1 MTTEDNDNCKVTT
14 PPSIQNRED
23 IYYERDI
30 FTGGRGR
37 DKLQL
42 IDIRHLKYTI
52 LGDSPIIS
60 IG

>member
-1 MTTEDNDNCKVTT
+1 M
-14 PPSIQNRED
+14 ED

-42 IDIRHLKYTI
+42 IGTRHLKYTI

-60 IG
+60 INLTCTG

>member
-1 MTTEDNDNCKVTT
+1 LLWL
-14 PPSIQNRED
+14 NRED

-42 IDIRHLKYTI
+42 IDTRHLKYQAFKI

-60 IG
+60 VG